1 MFQEQDVDNIAS
13 LYAHLPKVETSQC
26 ESQEGLFTPG
36 ENHSEVQGEL
46 SQKGDGDYGPVGE
59 ELLEQDFFPHNGPF
73 STAEM
78 GKHFIITP
86 RNQGKQSV
94 DHYSLTPTRVYS
106 DIGDKQI
113 LHIKNERE
121 LSDEEVR
128 ELRNFNKEWFEFVGK
143 EPPLVPLAEDFE
155 GDPTLLGGTYSRPE
169 GEDPARVSMYESKK
183 SAGSRL
189 LNIMHGKYRDDRDD
203 RDDTLVS
210 DGKVPNNDERHA
222 EGSTILEP
230 VLRDYNLPQ
239 ESWDDTAGSANEK
252 YEPVLRDSNLPH
264 ARWEDHEELESV
276 GEAGAPGPTF
286 PSILTYHPEFLE
298 DDKGLTGYYMS
309 SSRWKDKKH
318 QKDQR
323 NRRLKST
330 KTSNRGNRIY
340 QGTVS
345 EADIRHEEVT
355 PTITNE
361 FHSGKTVS
369 MSYMFATKHRSKLFQ
384 KFSIQLDSKLHAEGY
399 LPNKAKVRLLFDTGA
414 TASLVS
420 AEYIKK
426 SKFLSD
432 YPIRKIKPI
441 EVTLGDG
448 STLVVEH
455 AIKFP
460 IEIQG
465 FVFQVIAWV
474 MPLDS
479 KLDMIIGQ
487 RSMLE
492 VEGSLDL
499 AGCTFNFLNR
509 TTPIIAT
516 HNVVVQPHKLA
527 NFSFEIQDC
536 PPDLDHGMVIVRIP
550 RETTREGVDPL
561 EFHVVACRVSGKKC
575 RINFENS
582 SDTKYEIKQG
592 ATVGYLDLRSAGYM
606 YVSPQGFMALTAQHF
621 VFLEA
626 EGQNVHFPDKVRPP
640 PRKKKSKVKVPP
652 APDIHPEKQTE
663 LRYKNATD
671 SNIPEG
677 KVWRNGFLVDKD
689 DKYPWIDKDD
699 PRRNMTD
706 SQIIRQ
712 KVDFSESHMKEEDKE
727 KLLQLCEKY
736 RDAFSLRDELGECN
750 YLEIELELKDTT
762 PFWNRPYPIK
772 ESEKAFVDKEM
783 KRGCLLGILK
793 KGLSSYSSP
802 IMLIPRKTGNLLRLV
817 TDFRFL
823 NSRLKILQ
831 CSLPLIRDAIQTLGA
846 SDADTATIIDL
857 RDAFHTLRIKESQ
870 QKYLGI
876 TPYFGSPTYIYQ
888 RMPMGL
894 SISPAVFM
902 YFINSVLN
910 EIEDRN
916 KFIAIM
922 DDVFIH
928 SKYDEHLACIERLFQ
943 ALIKAGLKISPHK
956 AQFFRKKVLYLGLE
970 ISYEDGR
977 PTITPTPDKIQ
988 AIRKITSLENV
999 SDVRG
1004 FCGMVNFLSMFLPKL
1019 QEHLCPLYDL
1029 LKKGT
1034 EWKWTERCQLAFEK
1048 IKELISKP
1056 PVLVMPNATGKY
1068 TLVSDTSKLA
1078 TGAALYQEQEGKL
1091 RLVAYHSK
1099 RLNSAAKRYSISEL
1113 ELHGLEINIRAF
1125 EHYLRGTHFDVVVD
1139 HSALVYIMKAR
1150 KAPPTFRLQKLVEKL
1165 NRFSF
1170 DIRFQKG
1177 KDMYVSD
1184 FLSRHVGDEEY
1195 SEEVLPISLFLEMP
1209 DAAENTY
1216 TQSEL
1221 KALIARVVEVN
1232 HGPPLKQIFPVTRS
1246 QTRAMNEQRKLDS
1259 SQTNSKLK
1267 QPNNRK
1273 IDEPKTNEDIK
1284 TEKTPSNPSRPL
1296 RKWPQKPFFK
1306 EGGEEE
1312 KKSERKNIDP
1322 DQVPISESLEHELD
1336 LLKKFR
1342 SERPIEVELRGQ
1354 LPGHDKPE
1362 FQEDYRLPEPVLFN
1376 ESKNLFSDLSEE
1388 QFSYKHL
1395 PNQGQLR
1402 KQLDQLKL
1410 KVLNGYNIPL
1420 QAKDLAQ
1427 EQKIDPY
1434 FGPIYRYLS
1443 TGQYPQNR
1451 RFKHPQKESFK
1462 RECEDYIL
1470 IDKVLFRIVVLKNE
1484 EILTQL
1490 CIPEKYFPPLMYHY
1504 HDGASASH
1512 QGVTRTYMTL
1522 REKFFAPYLF
1532 DNIRRY
1538 IQCCHHCQSRTDKE
1552 KDPDAEH
1559 VRVPYDFRPMSRVSI
1574 DIKHMPVSS
1583 EGYQYILFICCE
1595 FSNYVVAAPL
1605 KDKSALHI
1613 AEALLNKLYW
1623 QFGRPSQIICDQDRA
1638 LTSKVMLA
1646 VFDIFG
1652 SDTKVVSPG
1661 NHGSSRV
1668 ERYIQTVANM
1678 IGKQIQGQ
1686 GRQWP
1691 RVLQPACYGHNTF
1704 TTPTIKFSPYEL
1716 VYLHKPPCIANIEF
1730 SPTSFGSTT
1739 VREYMETLQARF
1751 NVLKE
1756 VAIQEKLRQQRIQ
1769 LARQNRYFLK
1779 KHVYVKGDMVYY
1791 YAPRLSDLQ
1800 TSSRKFVA
1808 SWIGPLKISQLLD
1821 ETHFLLTDL
1830 SGRQLNLLGG
1840 VHLRMLKPYV
1850 LTLGEMHENLLV
1862 TYRNFNQL
1870 NKRTHRRPAF

>member
-1 MFQEQDVDNIAS
+1 M
-13 LYAHLPKVETSQC
+13 P
-26 ESQEGLFTPG
+26 
-36 ENHSEVQGEL
+36 GEL
-46 SQKGDGDYGPVGE
+46 SQKGDGDCGPVGE
-59 ELLEQDFFPHNGPF
+59 ELLEQEFFPRNGPF
-73 STAEM
+73 STTEM
-78 GKHFIITP
+78 GKHFTITP

-94 DHYSLTPTRVYS
+94 DHYSLTPVKVYS
-106 DIGDKQI
+106 DLGNTQV
-113 LHIKNERE
+113 LHIKSERE
-121 LSDEEVR
+121 LSDDEITKLES
-128 ELRNFNKEWFEFVGK
+128 FNKEWFEFIGK
-143 EPPLVPLAEDFE
+143 EPPLVPLEEDVE

-169 GEDPARVSMYESKK
+169 GEDSARVSMYESKK
-183 SAGSRL
+183 LAGSRL
-189 LNIMHGKYRDDRDD
+189 LNIMNGEYRENTLKNGIDDI
-203 RDDTLVS
+203 
-210 DGKVPNNDERHA
+210 KVPRNDERHA

-230 VLRDYNLPQ
+230 VLRDYNWAHERWE
-239 ESWDDTAGSANEK
+239 ESAGSASD
-252 YEPVLRDSNLPH
+252 EPVLRDYNLPH
-264 ARWEDHEELESV
+264 ERWEDHEMESV

-286 PSILTYHPEFLE
+286 PSVLTHHPEFLAE
-298 DDKGLTGYYMS
+298 NRNDTGYYMS
-309 SSRWKDKKH
+309 NGRWKNKKH
-318 QKDQR
+318 LKEQR
-323 NRRLKST
+323 NKRLKST
-330 KTSNRGNRIY
+330 KTSNRGTRQY
-340 QGTVS
+340 QCKVS
-345 EADIRHEEVT
+345 EADSRHDEVT

-369 MSYMFATKHRSKLFQ
+369 MSYMFATGHKSKLFQ
-384 KFSIQLDSKLHAEGY
+384 KHVIQLDSKLHTEGY
-399 LPNKAKVRLLFDTGA
+399 LPNKLKLRLLFDTGA

-420 AEYIKK
+420 ADFIRNN
-426 SKFLSD
+426 KFLSE
-432 YPIRKIKPI
+432 YPIKKIKPI

-448 STLVVEH
+448 STLLVEH
-455 AIKFP
+455 AIQFP
-460 IEIQG
+460 LEIQG
-465 FVFQVIAWV
+465 FVFEVIAWV

-499 AGCTFNFLNR
+499 AGCTFSFLNR

-516 HNVVVQPHKLA
+516 HNIAVQPHKLA

-536 PPDLDHGMVIVRIP
+536 PQDLDHGMVIVRIP
-550 RETTREGVDPL
+550 KDTTREGIDPL
-561 EFHVVACRVSGKKC
+561 EFHVVACRISGKRC
-575 RINFENS
+575 RVNFENLN
-582 SDTKYEIKQG
+582 DTVYQIKQG
-592 ATVGYLDLRSAGYM
+592 TTIGYLDLRSAGYM
-606 YVSPQGFMALTAQHF
+606 YISPQGFMALTAKHF

-626 EGQNVHFPDKVRPP
+626 EGQSNHFPEKVRPP

-652 APDIHPEKQTE
+652 APDVHPDKQTE
-663 LRYKNATD
+663 LRYKDAKD

-677 KVWRNGFLVDKD
+677 KIWRNGFLVDED

-699 PRRNMTD
+699 PRRNLTD

-943 ALIKAGLKISPHK
+943 VLIKAGLKISPHK

-1019 QEHLCPLYDL
+1019 QEYLCPLYDL

-1034 EWKWTERCQLAFEK
+1034 EWNWTEQCQSAFEK

-1056 PVLVMPNATGKY
+1056 PVLVMPNATGKF

-1195 SEEVLPISLFLEMP
+1195 SEQVLPISLFLEMP
-1209 DAAENTY
+1209 DAAENFY
-1216 TQSEL
+1216 TQGEFN
-1221 KALIARVVEVN
+1221 ALIARVVDSN
-1232 HGPPLKQIFPVTRS
+1232 QRPPLKQIFPVTRS
-1246 QTRAMNEQRKLDS
+1246 QTRARREQEKIEVKRPSPKPKRRIISEVDKSKAHDETSSKEINE
-1259 SQTNSKLK
+1259 
-1267 QPNNRK
+1267 
-1273 IDEPKTNEDIK
+1273 
-1284 TEKTPSNPSRPL
+1284 PSRNL
-1296 RKWPQKPFFK
+1296 RDPKKWPQKPFFK
-1306 EGGEEE
+1306 EGGEVE
-1312 KKSERKNIDP
+1312 KPKNTIDP
-1322 DQVPISESLEHELD
+1322 DQVPIGESLKHELD

-1342 SERPIEVELRGQ
+1342 SDRPIEVELRGQ

-1362 FQEDYRLPEPVLFN
+1362 IQEDYRLPEPVLFN
-1376 ESKNLFSDLSEE
+1376 ESKNLFSDLSDE
-1388 QFSYKHL
+1388 QFVYKHL
-1395 PNQGQLR
+1395 PNQAQLR

-1410 KVLNGYNIPL
+1410 KVLNGYNVPL

-1434 FGPIYRYLS
+1434 FGPIYKYIS
-1443 TGQYPQNR
+1443 TGQYPHNK
-1451 RFKHPQKESFK
+1451 RFKRQQKESFK
-1462 RECEDYIL
+1462 SECEDYIL
-1470 IDKVLFRIVVLKNE
+1470 IDKVLFRIISLKNG

-1490 CIPEKYFPPLMYHY
+1490 CIPENYFPPLMYHY
-1504 HDGASASH
+1504 HDGVTASH

-1538 IQCCHHCQSRTDKE
+1538 IQCCHHCQSRTDKD

-1559 VRVPYDFRPMSRVSI
+1559 VRIPYDFRPMSRVSI

-1595 FSNYVVAAPL
+1595 FSNYVIATPL

-1623 QFGRPSQIICDQDRA
+1623 QFGRPSQIICDQDKA
-1638 LTSKVMLA
+1638 LTSKVMMA

-1686 GRQWP
+1686 GKEWP

-1739 VREYMETLQARF
+1739 VREYMQTLRARF
-1751 NVLKE
+1751 DILKE
-1756 VAIQEKLRQQRIQ
+1756 AAVQEKLRQQKIQ

-1779 KHVYVKGDMVYY
+1779 KHVYVKGDMVFY

-1800 TSSRKFVA
+1800 TSSRKLVA
-1808 SWIGPLKISQLLD
+1808 SWIGPLKISQILD

-1840 VHLRMLKPYV
+1840 VHLRMIKPYV

-1862 TYRNFNQL
+1862 TYDNFNQL
-1870 NKRTHRRPAF
+1870 NRRTHRRPAF